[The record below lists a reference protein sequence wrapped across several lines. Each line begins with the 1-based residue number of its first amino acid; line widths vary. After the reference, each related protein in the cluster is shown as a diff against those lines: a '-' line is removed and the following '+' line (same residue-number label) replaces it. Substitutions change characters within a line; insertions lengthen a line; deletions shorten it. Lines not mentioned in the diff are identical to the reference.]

1 MPRTSAGSRRPARTA
16 EPSTEPDDQAG
27 TDDPTEPDEPANGTV
42 GGHAAPAA
50 AEDPDSQ
57 SVGPAAVVLAL
68 ERAAARRE
76 LTERPEWE
84 AVRRV
89 LADWTDAGAARTPD
103 RTGGAAGTADSGT
116 PPQQGSQPAI
126 AERIDLALDRI
137 AAVFALD
144 ATSTALLLVA
154 AAADIDPNIAVAY
167 GLLLGADRPRPATA
181 ALALELTGTPI
192 TSVGGRAALGPNG
205 PLRRWGLV
213 QPGEGAW
220 SLGRSLTVGEDV
232 VGALLGQPV
241 DEPMSAAM
249 AVHAAGAEDVYGAT
263 GVESLTAALTAGHR
277 LCWVEDPPG
286 GAGPAVARTAFAAAD
301 IRCASADLGL
311 RPSGTGLVDAAVA
324 AVRWAGLHS
333 SGLVLES
340 AEQLAT
346 DPEGAA
352 AVRLLALAPIPVV
365 MVGSCRWNARWHR
378 TLPVT
383 VRTAPL
389 RPEDRLALW
398 RKHITEGEVS
408 DGALVAYRLT
418 PEQIDT
424 AARHATAQAAVADR
438 EPDPV
443 LVAEAVRMLGGS
455 SGLRSGLGWARTTFD
470 DLEVPGETRAAL
482 ERLSSW
488 VRLRDSVTARGAV
501 HGVGG
506 KGTGIA
512 ALFTGSPG
520 TGKTLAAHVIADTAG
535 LDLMQV
541 DLSGVIDKYIGET
554 EKNLERVFADAENLN
569 VVLFFDEADALFGKR
584 SEVRDAHD
592 RFANQEVSYLLQ
604 RMEQFDGITVL
615 ATNLKGNLDIAFAR
629 RMHFIVHF
637 PDPDEPTRRR
647 LLTRLLASAG
657 DPDPDDPVDVP
668 KLAGAVELAGG
679 DLRNIVLA
687 AVYDAAIEGTG
698 LGMRHLVTAAI
709 REHAKLGRRA
719 PSGL

>member
-1 MPRTSAGSRRPARTA
+1 MTKARPTRERAIGDSADTPATDGGDRGADERADATA
-16 EPSTEPDDQAG
+16 
-27 TDDPTEPDEPANGTV
+27 
-42 GGHAAPAA
+42 GHT
-50 AEDPDSQ
+50 
-57 SVGPAAVVLAL
+57 GLAAVVRSL
-68 ERAAARRE
+68 ERAADRRG
-76 LTERPEWE
+76 LTEAPEWASAA
-84 AVRRV
+84 AVI
-89 LADWTDAGAARTPD
+89 ASWTDT
-103 RTGGAAGTADSGT
+103 TADSPARST
-116 PPQQGSQPAI
+116 ALVVDGS
-126 AERIDLALDRI
+126 LDRI

-144 ATSTALLLVA
+144 PVAADLLLVA
-154 AAADIDPNIAVAY
+154 AAADLDPNIAVAY
-167 GLLLGADRPRPATA
+167 GILLGAGGPRPATV
-181 ALALELTGTPI
+181 ALALELAGIPV
-192 TSVGGRAALGPNG
+192 TSLAGRSAVGPTA

-213 QPGEGAW
+213 QLGDGMW
-220 SLGRSLTVGEDV
+220 TLGRSLTAGEDV
-232 VGALLGQPV
+232 LGALLGGPV
-241 DEPMSAAM
+241 DEPVAAAM
-249 AVHAAGAEDVYGAT
+249 AVQVPGPEDVFGAS
-263 GVESLTAALTAGHR
+263 GVAELTAALTAGHR

-286 GAGPAVARTAFAAAD
+286 GAGATVARTAFAASD
-301 IRCASADLGL
+301 IRCVTADLAL
-311 RPSGTGLVDAAVA
+311 RPPGVNLLDSAVA
-324 AVRWAGLHS
+324 VVRHAGLAT

-340 AEQLAT
+340 AERLAA
-346 DPEGAA
+346 DPDGPAV
-352 AVRLLALAPIPVV
+352 VRLLAGAPIPIV
-365 MVGSCRWNARWHR
+365 MVGSCRWNAGWHR
-378 TLPVT
+378 ALPVT

-389 RPEDRLALW
+389 TPEERITLW
-398 RKHITEGEVS
+398 RQHIDADCVP

-424 AARHATAQAAVADR
+424 AARHAVAQAQVADR
-438 EPDPV
+438 RPDPV
-443 LVAEAVRMLGGS
+443 LVAETVRMLGGS
-455 SGLRSGLGWARTTFD
+455 SGLRSGLGWTRTSFD
-470 DLEVPGETRAAL
+470 DLEVPSETRGAL
-482 ERLSSW
+482 ERLASW

-501 HGVGG
+501 HGMGG

-637 PDPDEPTRRR
+637 PDPDEATRAR
-647 LLTRLLASAG
+647 LWSRLLAHAG
-657 DPDPDDPVDVP
+657 ETDPDDPIDVP
-668 KLAGAVELAGG
+668 KLASAMELAGG

-687 AVYDAAIEGTG
+687 AVYDAAIEGSG
-698 LGMRHLVTAAI
+698 VGMRHVVTAAI

-719 PSGL
+719 PAGL